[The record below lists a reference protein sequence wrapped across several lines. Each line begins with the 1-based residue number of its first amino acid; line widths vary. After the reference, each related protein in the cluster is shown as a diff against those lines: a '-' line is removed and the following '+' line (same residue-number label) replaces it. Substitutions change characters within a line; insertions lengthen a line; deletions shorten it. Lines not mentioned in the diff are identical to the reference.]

1 MNCPECKKEAKLLP
15 ERKVSTETITNGTAL
30 TFPVTTF
37 TGPSYPP
44 TSKTFKCCNDECWVT
59 KIEETWS

>member
-15 ERKVSTETITNGTAL
+15 QREPLSDNITNATYTITG
-30 TFPVTTF
+30 TTF

-59 KIEETWS
+59 KIETNWS

>member
-15 ERKVSTETITNGTAL
+15 CREQTADNTGLPNFITTA
-30 TFPVTTF
+30 TTF
-37 TGPSYPP
+37 TGASYPP
-44 TSKTFKCCNDECWVT
+44 TSKTFKCCNDACWVT

>member
-15 ERKVSTETITNGTAL
+15 EREQI
-30 TFPVTTF
+30 PDVTGGASGTF
-37 TGPSYPP
+37 TLGTFIGVSYPP